1 MITLTENAASVMN
14 VTLSRA
20 KQAEGFRIAVE
31 AGGSADYKY
40 LVGLESAQ
48 RPGDAVIETDGVKV
62 FVDASSLPRVNG
74 MTIDFGRSPEASDF
88 VFDNPN
94 AQEKCTCGKSF
105 R

>member
-1 MITLTENAASVMN
+1 MITLTENAAAVMN

-20 KQAEGFRIAVE
+20 KQEGFRIAVE
-31 AGGSADYKY
+31 PGGCAGYKY

-48 RPGDAVIETDGVKV
+48 RQGDTVIETDGVKV
-62 FVDASSLPRVNG
+62 FVDATSLPHVNG
-74 MTIDFGRSPEASDF
+74 MTIDFVMGPESSGF

-105 R
+105 G